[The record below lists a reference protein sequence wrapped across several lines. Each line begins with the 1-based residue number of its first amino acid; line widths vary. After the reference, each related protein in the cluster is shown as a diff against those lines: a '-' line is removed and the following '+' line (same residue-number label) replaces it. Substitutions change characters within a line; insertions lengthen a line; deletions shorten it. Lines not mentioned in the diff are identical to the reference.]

1 MDKLIFLKK
10 KVLYYLSLIKR
21 ECPFCKKA
29 CLREN
34 VDEVIMCERCKR
46 KIKFNKLSTLKYL
59 VYYDDMIAKT
69 IMNCNDIIT
78 HVRAIKLIKKI
89 KLMNDQERKIE
100 TEKICK
106 EADREF
112 GTNFWEL
119 EQKERFY
126 LKKME

>member
-1 MDKLIFLKK
+1 
-10 KVLYYLSLIKR
+10 
-21 ECPFCKKA
+21 
-29 CLREN
+29 
-34 VDEVIMCERCKR
+34 MCERCKR
-46 KIKFNKLSTLKYL
+46 KIKFNKLSTPKYL
-59 VYYDDMIAKT
+59 VYYDDMVAKT

-78 HVRAIKLIKKI
+78 HVRAIKLIKQM